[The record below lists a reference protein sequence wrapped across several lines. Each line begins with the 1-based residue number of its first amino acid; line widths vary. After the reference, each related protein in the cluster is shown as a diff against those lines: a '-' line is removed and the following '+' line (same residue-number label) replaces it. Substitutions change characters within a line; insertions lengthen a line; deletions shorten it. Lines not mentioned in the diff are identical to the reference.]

1 MARRAQLPG
10 GPKASAKVLGVF
22 QMKGGYLMNL
32 THLKYAVEV
41 DKTRS
46 ITRAAEN
53 LSMGQPNLSRC
64 IKELEDTLGVVL
76 FRRTSKGITPTA
88 QGEEFL
94 AYARSVLAQIEEME
108 NHFSQSRANTLD
120 FSISVPRAS
129 YITQAFTRLVAG
141 LDRSLHMELKYNETS
156 SMRAVNNILQNGY
169 NLGIIRYQSPFETN
183 FLNLLRDKSLKSEL
197 ICEFSPVVVLSADS
211 PLARKSDLTM
221 NDLADYIEISH
232 DDVHVPYMPYA
243 EVKKA
248 ELDTRTSRRIIVC
261 ERASQLDLLSSV
273 PDTYMLSS
281 EMPDETLARQRL
293 VRRVC
298 RDGKRRYRDL
308 LIYPDGYHFSE
319 IDNRF
324 LSLLSEVRSQMH
336 QHGSF

>member
-1 MARRAQLPG
+1 
-10 GPKASAKVLGVF
+10 
-22 QMKGGYLMNL
+22 MNL

-41 DKTRS
+41 DRTRS

-64 IKELEDTLGVVL
+64 IKELEDALGIVL

-94 AYARSVLAQIEEME
+94 ADARRVLAQIDEME
-108 NHFSQSRANTLD
+108 KHFSHKRDNTLD

-141 LDRSLHMELKYNETS
+141 LDRTRRMELRYNETS
-156 SMRAVNNILQNGY
+156 SMRAINNILQNGY
-169 NLGIIRYQSPFETN
+169 NLGIIRYQSPFEANYMN
-183 FLNLLRDKSLKSEL
+183 FLRDKSLKSEL
-197 ICEFSPVVVLSADS
+197 ICEFTPVAILSADS
-211 PLARKSDLTM
+211 PLARQSDVSM
-221 NDLADYIEISH
+221 DDLAGYVEISH

-248 ELDTRTSRRIIVC
+248 ELSDRISRRVIVC
-261 ERASQLDLLSSV
+261 ERASQLDLLSAL
-273 PDTYMLSS
+273 PDAYMMSS
-281 EMPDETLARQRL
+281 EMPDEVLVRQRL

-298 RDGKRRYRDL
+298 RDNQRRYRDL
-308 LIYPDGYHFSE
+308 LIYPEGYRFSE
-319 IDNRF
+319 TDDRF
-324 LSLLSEVRSQMH
+324 LSLLSEVRNQMH
-336 QHGSF
+336 QHGAF

>member
-1 MARRAQLPG
+1 
-10 GPKASAKVLGVF
+10 
-22 QMKGGYLMNL
+22 MNL
-32 THLKYAVEV
+32 THLKYAIEV

-64 IKELEDTLGVVL
+64 IKELEDTLGIVL

-94 AYARSVLAQIEEME
+94 SYARSVLSQIEEME
-108 NHFSQSRANTLD
+108 NHFSQKRGSTLD

-129 YITQAFTRLVAG
+129 YITQAFTRLVAE
-141 LDRSLHMELKYNETS
+141 LDRSMRMELRYNETS
-156 SMRAVNNILQNGY
+156 SMRAINNILQNGY
-169 NLGIIRYQSPFETN
+169 NLGIIRYQSQFETN
-183 FLNLLRDKSLKSEL
+183 FMNLLREKSLKSEV
-197 ICEFSPVVVLSADS
+197 ICEFTPVAILSADS

-221 NDLADYIEISH
+221 DDLAGYIEISH

-248 ELDTRTSRRIIVC
+248 ELSDKVSKRVIVC
-261 ERASQLDLLSSV
+261 ERASQLDLLSAL
-273 PDTYMLSS
+273 PDAYMLSS
-281 EMPDETLARQRL
+281 EMPDEVMARQRL

-298 RDGKRRYRDL
+298 RDNNRRYRDL

-319 IDNRF
+319 IDNHF
-324 LSLLSEVRSQMH
+324 LSLLSEVRNQMH
-336 QHGSF
+336 QHGAF